1 MGLDMM
7 AGWTEPQLKTE
18 GNVVPI
24 KKEPIEFNREFDWR
38 KHSRLHNL
46 MQTIWFCKT
55 YEGTPVP
62 PESGVNRTNFNE
74 GLDATAEDKLYI
86 PEDKERRAH
95 LYRGLTVSI
104 GQIMPEF
111 NAPETVQ
118 LDETDIKV
126 IRNFVEKSEL
136 PFCADGMFWG
146 HQFQEDAMKQYKDQD
161 LEFCNKALEWLKE
174 GKEVYYSAWW

>member
-7 AGWTEPQLKTE
+7 AGWAEPQPKPE

-24 KKEPIEFNREFDWR
+24 KEEELQINAEFDWR

-62 PESGVNRTNFNE
+62 NKENE
-74 GLDATAEDKLYI
+74 TLYV
-86 PEDKERRAH
+86 PEDQEDRAF
-95 LYRGLTVSI
+95 LYRGLTASI
-104 GQIMPEF
+104 GTVLPEF
-111 NAPETVQ
+111 NCVNVQ
-118 LDETDIKV
+118 LDVTDIKV
-126 IRNFVEKSEL
+126 IRNFVEKGEL

-146 HQFQEDAMKQYKDQD
+146 HQFQEDAMREYKDQD
-161 LEFCNKALEWLKE
+161 LDFCAQAIEWIKE
-174 GKEVYYSAWW
+174 GKEVYYSSWW

>member
-7 AGWTEPQLKTE
+7 AGWAEPQPKSE

-24 KKEPIEFNREFDWR
+24 KEEELQINAEFDWR

-62 PESGVNRTNFNE
+62 NKENE
-74 GLDATAEDKLYI
+74 TLYV
-86 PEDKERRAH
+86 PEDQEDRAF
-95 LYRGLTVSI
+95 LYRGLTASI
-104 GQIMPEF
+104 GTVLPEF
-111 NAPETVQ
+111 NCVNVQ
-118 LDETDIKV
+118 LDVTDIKV
-126 IRNFVEKSEL
+126 IRNFVEKGEL

-146 HQFQEDAMKQYKDQD
+146 HQFQEDAMKQYKEQD
-161 LEFCNKALEWLKE
+161 LEFCDKALKWIQE
-174 GKEVYYSAWW
+174 GKEVYYSSWW

>member
-7 AGWTEPQLKTE
+7 AGWAEPQPKTE

-24 KKEPIEFNREFDWR
+24 KEQELEINAEFDWR

-46 MQTIWFCKT
+46 MQTIWFCKK

-62 PESGVNRTNFNE
+62 NKENE
-74 GLDATAEDKLYI
+74 TLYV
-86 PEDKERRAH
+86 PEDQEERAF
-95 LYRGLTVSI
+95 LYRGLTASI
-104 GQIMPEF
+104 GRVIPEF
-111 NAPETVQ
+111 NSGENLQ

-126 IRNFVEKSEL
+126 IRYFVENNGL

-146 HQFQEDAMKQYKDQD
+146 HQFQEDAMKQYKEQD
-161 LEFCNKALEWLKE
+161 LEFCDKALEWLKE
-174 GKEVYYSAWW
+174 GKEVYYSSWW

>member
-7 AGWTEPQLKTE
+7 AGWAEPQLKAE

-24 KKEPIEFNREFDWR
+24 KEEELQINAEFDWR

-62 PESGVNRTNFNE
+62 NKENE
-74 GLDATAEDKLYI
+74 TLYV
-86 PEDKERRAH
+86 PEDQEDRAF
-95 LYRGLTVSI
+95 LYRGLTASI
-104 GQIMPEF
+104 GTVLPEF
-111 NAPETVQ
+111 NCVNVQ
-118 LDETDIKV
+118 LDVTDIKV
-126 IRNFVEKSEL
+126 IRNFVEKGEL

-146 HQFQEDAMKQYKDQD
+146 HQFQEDAMKQYKEQD
-161 LEFCNKALEWLKE
+161 LEFCDKALKWIQE
-174 GKEVYYSAWW
+174 GKEVYYTSWW

>member
-1 MGLDMM
+1 MV
-7 AGWTEPQLKTE
+7 AGWTEPQPKTE

-62 PESGVNRTNFNE
+62 EKKHE
-74 GLDATAEDKLYI
+74 KLYI
-86 PEDKERRAH
+86 PEDKEGRAH

-126 IRNFVEKSEL
+126 IHDFIEKSEL
-136 PFCADGMFWG
+136 PFCSDGIFWG
-146 HQFQEDAMKQYKDQD
+146 HQFQEDAMKHYREQD
-161 LEFCNKALEWLKE
+161 LEFCNKALEWLAE

>member
-1 MGLDMM
+1 MM
-7 AGWTEPQLKTE
+7 AGWAEPQPKTE

-24 KKEPIEFNREFDWR
+24 KEEELQINAEYDWR

-46 MQTIWFCKT
+46 MQTIWFCKK

-62 PESGVNRTNFNE
+62 ADEKQVRDSIKN
-74 GLDATAEDKLYI
+74 DKLYI
-86 PEDKERRAH
+86 PEDQEDRAF
-95 LYRGLTVSI
+95 LYCGLTASI
-104 GQIMPEF
+104 GTVLPEF
-111 NAPETVQ
+111 NCENVQ

-146 HQFQEDAMKQYKDQD
+146 HQFQEDAMKEYKEQD
-161 LEFCNKALEWLKE
+161 LEFCDKALEWLEE
-174 GKEVYYSAWW
+174 GKEVYYSSWW

>member
-7 AGWTEPQLKTE
+7 AGWAEPQPKPE

-24 KKEPIEFNREFDWR
+24 KEEELQINAEFDWR

-62 PESGVNRTNFNE
+62 NKENE
-74 GLDATAEDKLYI
+74 TLYV
-86 PEDKERRAH
+86 PEDQEDRAF
-95 LYRGLTVSI
+95 LYRGLTASI
-104 GQIMPEF
+104 GTVLPEF
-111 NAPETVQ
+111 NCVNVQ
-118 LDETDIKV
+118 LDVTDIKV
-126 IRNFVEKSEL
+126 IRNFVEKGEL

-146 HQFQEDAMKQYKDQD
+146 HQFQEDAMKQYKEQD
-161 LEFCNKALEWLKE
+161 LEFCDKALKWIQE
-174 GKEVYYSAWW
+174 GKEVYYSSWW